1 MTEKIDFVYQG
12 NIAIITI
19 CNPPVNALSV
29 EVRKGLLDALK
40 EAEKNENVKAIIL
53 KGSGKTFPAG
63 ADIKEFGSPPQNP
76 SLPTINDYIESIKKL
91 IICALHGNTLGGGLE
106 IALACHYRIA
116 HYKTKLGLP
125 EVSLGLIPGAGGTQ
139 RLPRLIGIPE
149 AYKMM
154 ASGLPI
160 NADKALKLGLINKV
174 IQDIDESSIQ
184 FTKNLIENNNNFIK
198 TKDRNELINNA
209 NEDQKNITELKNNF
223 KKQYRNQ
230 LAPQKIGDCLEKLL
244 NSSFEEGQK
253 FERNTFF
260 ELLKTEQSK
269 SFIHAFFAERTS
281 SKISEIKST
290 QPRNINTLGVI
301 GGGTMGSGI
310 TIAALNAGIPVT
322 MVERDQQSL
331 DKGIKN
337 VEKIYFRDIEKGRL
351 SSSQVDEIFS
361 RFTKTTDFEALSS
374 VDMVIEAVYE
384 EMNVKKQ
391 VFKILDK
398 IIKKGG
404 VLASNTSYLDIN
416 ELALVTSRPQDVIG
430 LHFFSPANIMRL
442 LEIVVPDKVSID
454 VVATGFRLAKMIKKI
469 PVRAGVCDGFI
480 GNRILDKYG
489 DCAFHMMED
498 GATPYEIDKA
508 IYDFGYPM
516 GPFQMFDLAG
526 GDIGWAKRKRQ
537 SKLRDPQIRYVNIPD
552 RLCEKGWFGQKTGRG
567 FYRYDKGNRRGD
579 EDQEVIE
586 IIEEPA
592 GWLMAKHQKILKP
605 KFDLVLT
612 TLENKLGNS
621 KVAQW
626 TRPKGGYFISLDTLP
641 GLAKRT
647 VQLALELGVRLTPAG
662 ATFPYGK
669 DPNDSNIRIAPS
681 YPQLEELRKAV
692 NVLGT
697 CILLAKAESD
707 NRKE

>member
-1 MTEKIDFVYQG
+1 MIEKIDFVYQG

-40 EAEKNENVKAIIL
+40 EAEKNENIKAIIL

-76 SLPTINDYIESIKKL
+76 GLPTINDYIESINKPV
-91 IICALHGNTLGGGLE
+91 ICALHGNTLGGGLE

-160 NADKALKLGLINKV
+160 NAEKALQLGLINKV
-174 IQDIDESSIQ
+174 IQDIDEDSIQ
-184 FTKNLIENNNNFIK
+184 ITKNLIKNNKELIK

-281 SKISEIKST
+281 SKISEIKSI
-290 QPRNINTLGVI
+290 QPRNLNTLGVI

-310 TIAALNAGIPVT
+310 TIAALNAGLPVT
-322 MVERDQQSL
+322 MVERDQDSL

-398 IIKKGG
+398 VVKKGG

-442 LEIVVPDKVSID
+442 LEIVVPDKVSND
-454 VVATGFRLAKMIKKI
+454 VVATGFHLAKMMKKI

-508 IYDFGYPM
+508 IYNFGYPM

-579 EDQEVIE
+579 EDSEVIE
-586 IIEEPA
+586 IIEVERQKKGIIPIKFSQEEIIRRY
-592 GWLMAKHQKILKP
+592 MAAMINEAANVIHEKIALRP
-605 KFDLVLT
+605 SDVDVT
-612 TLENKLGNS
+612 KLFGYGFP
-621 KVAQW
+621 
-626 TRPKGGYFISLDTLP
+626 RYRGG
-641 GLAKRT
+641 
-647 VQLALELGVRLTPAG
+647 
-662 ATFPYGK
+662 PYE
-669 DPNDSNIRIAPS
+669 I
-681 YPQLEELRKAV
+681 
-692 NVLGT
+692 
-697 CILLAKAESD
+697 C
-707 NRKE
+707 

>member
-1 MTEKIDFVYQG
+1 MEMIEKIDFVYQG

-29 EVRKGLLDALK
+29 EVRRGLLDALK

-76 SLPTINDYIESIKKL
+76 GLPIINDYIENINKL
-91 IICALHGNTLGGGLE
+91 VICALHGNTLGGGLE

-125 EVSLGLIPGAGGTQ
+125 EVRLGLIPGAGGTQ

-154 ASGLPI
+154 ANGLPI
-160 NADKALKLGLINKV
+160 NAEKALQLGLINKV
-174 IQDIDESSIQ
+174 IQDIDEDSIQ
-184 FTKNLIENNNNFIK
+184 ITKNLIKNNKELIK

-244 NSSFEEGQK
+244 NTSFEEGQK

-260 ELLKTEQSK
+260 ELLKTDQSK
-269 SFIHAFFAERTS
+269 SFIHAFFAERAS
-281 SKISEIKST
+281 SKISEIKSI
-290 QPRNINTLGVI
+290 QPRNLNTLGVI

-322 MVERDQQSL
+322 MVERDQHSL

-361 RFTKTTDFEALSS
+361 KFTKTTDFEALSS

-489 DCAFHMMED
+489 DCAFYMMED

-579 EDQEVIE
+579 EDSDVIDIIENERQKKGVAPLKFSKEE
-586 IIEEPA
+586 IIRRYLAAMINEAANVIHE
-592 GWLMAKHQKILKP
+592 KIALRPSDVDVVKLFGYGFPRHRGGPMKYADDYGLERILNDLNEFEKEDPIFWKP
-605 KFDLVLT
+605 SQLIVDLVKRGDT
-612 TLENKLGNS
+612 FG
-621 KVAQW
+621 
-626 TRPKGGYFISLDTLP
+626 SL
-641 GLAKRT
+641 
-647 VQLALELGVRLTPAG
+647 
-662 ATFPYGK
+662 
-669 DPNDSNIRIAPS
+669 N
-681 YPQLEELRKAV
+681 
-692 NVLGT
+692 
-697 CILLAKAESD
+697 
-707 NRKE
+707 

>member
-1 MTEKIDFVYQG
+1 MTEKIDLEYQE
-12 NIAIITI
+12 NVAIISI

-40 EAEKNENVKAIIL
+40 EVEKKESIDAIIL

-63 ADIKEFGSPPQNP
+63 ADIKEFGLPPQKP
-76 SLPTINDYIESIKKL
+76 DLPTINDYIESISKPV
-91 IICALHGNTLGGGLE
+91 ICTLHGNTLGGGLE

-116 HYKTKLGLP
+116 HFKTKIGLP

-149 AYKMM
+149 SYKMM

-184 FTKNLIENNNNFIK
+184 FTKKLIKNNDNFIK

-209 NEDQKNITELKNNF
+209 NDAKKNITELKNNF

-244 NSSFEEGQK
+244 QSSFEEGQN

-269 SFIHAFFAERTS
+269 SLIHAFFAERAS
-281 SKISEIKST
+281 SKIPEIKSA
-290 QPRNINTLGVI
+290 QPRNLNTLGVV

-310 TIAALNAGIPVT
+310 TIAALNAGLPVT
-322 MVERDQQSL
+322 MVERDQDSL

-337 VEKIYFRDIEKGRL
+337 LEKIYNRDIEKGRL
-351 SSSQVDEIFS
+351 SSSQVEEIFS

-374 VDMVIEAVYE
+374 VDMVIEAVFE

-391 VFKILDK
+391 VFRILDK
-398 IIKKGG
+398 IVKKGSI
-404 VLASNTSYLDIN
+404 LASNTSYLDIN
-416 ELALVTSRPQDVIG
+416 ELASITSRPEDVIG

-442 LEIVVPDKVSID
+442 LEIVVPDKVSNE
-454 VVATGFRLAKMIKKI
+454 VVATGFYLAKLMKKI

-480 GNRILDKYG
+480 GNRILNKYG
-489 DCAFHMMED
+489 DCAYFMMED
-498 GATPYEIDKA
+498 GATPYEIDRA
-508 IYDFGYPM
+508 IFEFGYPM

-526 GDIGWAKRKRQ
+526 GDIGWAMRKR
-537 SKLRDPQIRYVNIPD
+537 LELMRDKNERYVHIPD
-552 RLCEKGWFGQKTGRG
+552 KLCEKGWFGQKTGRG
-567 FYRYDKGNRRGD
+567 FYRYDQGNRRGN
-579 EDQEVIE
+579 EDPEVLE
-586 IIEEPA
+586 IINLERQKKGIIPIKFSQEEIIRRY
-592 GWLMAKHQKILKP
+592 MAAMINEAADVVHEKIALRPSDVDITKLYGYGFPRYRGGPMKYADIYGLDKILDDIREFEKEDPVFWKP
-605 KFDLVLT
+605 SSLIIELVRNGKNFDSL
-612 TLENKLGNS
+612 NK
-621 KVAQW
+621 
-626 TRPKGGYFISLDTLP
+626 
-641 GLAKRT
+641 
-647 VQLALELGVRLTPAG
+647 
-662 ATFPYGK
+662 
-669 DPNDSNIRIAPS
+669 
-681 YPQLEELRKAV
+681 
-692 NVLGT
+692 
-697 CILLAKAESD
+697 
-707 NRKE
+707 

>member
-1 MTEKIDFVYQG
+1 MIIGMTEKINLVFQG

-19 CNPPVNALSV
+19 CNPPVNALSA

-40 EAEKNENVKAIIL
+40 ETEKKESIEAIIL

-63 ADIKEFGSPPQNP
+63 ADIKEFGLPPQKP
-76 SLPTINDYIESIKKL
+76 DLPTINDYIESINKPV
-91 IICALHGNTLGGGLE
+91 ICALHGNTLGGGLE

-116 HYKTKLGLP
+116 HFKTKLGLP

-174 IQDIDESSIQ
+174 IQDIDEGSIQ
-184 FTKNLIENNNNFIK
+184 STINLIENKEKLKK
-198 TKDRNELINNA
+198 TKDRNDLINNV
-209 NEDQKNITELKNNF
+209 NEDKKNIIELKYNF

-244 NSSFEEGQK
+244 HSSFEEGQN
-253 FERNTFF
+253 FERKTFF

-269 SFIHAFFAERTS
+269 SFIHAFFAERKS
-281 SKISEIKST
+281 SKIPEIKSA
-290 QPRNINTLGVI
+290 QPRNLDTLGVV

-322 MVERDQQSL
+322 MVERDQNSL

-337 VEKIYFRDIEKGRL
+337 VEKIYNRDIEKGRL
-351 SSSQVDEIFS
+351 SSAQVEEIYS

-374 VDMVIEAVYE
+374 VDMVIEAVFE

-398 IIKKGG
+398 VLKKGSI
-404 VLASNTSYLDIN
+404 LASNTSYLDIN
-416 ELALVTSRPQDVIG
+416 ELASITSRPQDVIG

-442 LEIVVPDKVSID
+442 LEIVVPNKVAND
-454 VVATGFRLAKMIKKI
+454 VVATGFYLAKLMKKI
-469 PVRAGVCDGFI
+469 PVRARVCDGFI
-480 GNRILDKYG
+480 GNRILNKYG
-489 DCAFHMMED
+489 DCAYFMMED
-498 GATPYEIDKA
+498 GATPYEIDRA
-508 IYDFGYPM
+508 IFEFGYPM

-526 GDIGWAKRKRQ
+526 GDIGWAMRKRLEPIRN
-537 SKLRDPQIRYVNIPD
+537 KNNRYVHIPD
-552 RLCEKGWFGQKTGRG
+552 KLCEKGWFGQKTGRG

-579 EDQEVIE
+579 EDPEVLE
-586 IIEEPA
+586 IIKLER
-592 GWLMAKHQKILKP
+592 QKKGLKP
-605 KFDLVLT
+605 IKFSKEEIIRRYMAAMINEAADVVYEKIALRPSDVDVT
-612 TLENKLGNS
+612 KLYGYGFP
-621 KVAQW
+621 
-626 TRPKGGYFISLDTLP
+626 RYRGGPMRYADSY
-641 GLAKRT
+641 GL
-647 VQLALELGVRLTPAG
+647 
-662 ATFPYGK
+662 
-669 DPNDSNIRIAPS
+669 N
-681 YPQLEELRKAV
+681 
-692 NVLGT
+692 NVLSDLKRFQKEDPLFWKPSELIINLVQKGDNF
-697 CILLAKAESD
+697 ESL
-707 NRKE
+707 NS

>member
-1 MTEKIDFVYQG
+1 MEMIEKIDFVYQG

-29 EVRKGLLDALK
+29 EVRRGLLDALK

-76 SLPTINDYIESIKKL
+76 GLPIINDYIENINKL
-91 IICALHGNTLGGGLE
+91 VICALHGNTLGGGLE

-125 EVSLGLIPGAGGTQ
+125 EVRLGLIPGAGGTQ

-154 ASGLPI
+154 ANGLPI
-160 NADKALKLGLINKV
+160 NAEKALQLGLINKV
-174 IQDIDESSIQ
+174 IQDIDEDSIQ
-184 FTKNLIENNNNFIK
+184 ITKNLIKNNKELIK
-198 TKDRNELINNA
+198 TKDRNELINKA

-253 FERNTFF
+253 FERNNFF
-260 ELLKTEQSK
+260 ELLKTDQSK

-290 QPRNINTLGVI
+290 QPRNLNTLGVI

-322 MVERDQQSL
+322 MVERDQHSL

-361 RFTKTTDFEALSS
+361 KFTKTTDFEALSS

-579 EDQEVIE
+579 ED
-586 IIEEPA
+586 
-592 GWLMAKHQKILKP
+592 
-605 KFDLVLT
+605 
-612 TLENKLGNS
+612 
-621 KVAQW
+621 
-626 TRPKGGYFISLDTLP
+626 
-641 GLAKRT
+641 
-647 VQLALELGVRLTPAG
+647 
-662 ATFPYGK
+662 
-669 DPNDSNIRIAPS
+669 
-681 YPQLEELRKAV
+681 
-692 NVLGT
+692 
-697 CILLAKAESD
+697 C
-707 NRKE
+707 